1 MSDNISYFYN
11 ALTGDEIESLSQGKI
26 KRLSPYAAAGL
37 IGSWMVETG
46 NQDLANLDVVE
57 RGNNNAGRGL
67 SQYSHSRRGPYDR
80 ARQQAISAGEDP
92 NSAAFQFR
100 YFVEEY
106 MGKHDPAPGKSLI
119 GWTRSLE
126 NLPKFTSVAQAA
138 KHFTDNYFRP
148 STPHLDRRTS
158 SGESI
163 YRRFLNAP
171 KTGPQTP
178 KPQPPSLS
186 PIFSGKWVDKLV
198 KKFGPNA
205 TVGSVFVQ
213 NEQKN
218 ARLMSKLDKR
228 AYSALESVWNVQNG
242 NFDQVNKKQFKK
254 GWKYLKKTGLTNVL
268 SKFGIQDNVMK
279 MAKKGGYGKATNN
292 TATAFKQGMDFFKDL
307 GTKQQESW
315 QSTLDARSEA
325 RQATY
330 GDYDYK
336 GYNFAQYFNENALDK
351 LRIKDDY
358 YKPGSSEANAWQI
371 PQGQEQ
377 YQADFGPSYTEQIAT
392 ANKVNSNL
400 QGGGALDSG
409 EKVGGWNL
417 GTAQYGTTPNTG
429 GTSTA
434 AAGGGGAASGGG
446 GGGGS
451 SS

>member
-11 ALTGDEIESLSQGKI
+11 ALTGDEIEKLSGGKI
-26 KRLSPYAAAGL
+26 KRMSPYAAAGL

-46 NQDLANLDVVE
+46 SDDLSNLDVVE
-57 RGNNNAGRGL
+57 RGNNNKGRGI
-67 SQYSHSRRGPYDR
+67 SQYTDVRRGPYDR
-80 ARQQAISAGEDP
+80 ARQQAISQGIDP
-92 NSAAFQFR
+92 NSAQFQLR

-106 MGKHDPAPGKSLI
+106 MGKHDPPTGESLI
-119 GWTRSLE
+119 GWSRSLE
-126 NLPKFTSVAQAA
+126 NLPKFSSVAEAA
-138 KHFTDNYFRP
+138 THFTNNYFRP
-148 STPHLDRRTS
+148 SEPHLDRRITS
-158 SGESI
+158 GDSI
-163 YRRFLNAP
+163 YQRFLNAP

-178 KPQPPSLS
+178 KPQPANVLS
-186 PIFSGKWVDKLV
+186 PIFSGKWLQKLGQ
-198 KKFGPNA
+198 KFGDNA
-205 TVGSVFVQ
+205 SIGSVFGS

-228 AYSALESVWNVQNG
+228 AARALETVYNVQNG

-268 SKFGIQDNVMK
+268 SKFGIQENVMK
-279 MAKKGGYGKATNN
+279 MAKKGGYGNVTNN
-292 TATAFKQGMDFFKDL
+292 TATAFKQGMDFFKEL

-434 AAGGGGAASGGG
+434 TGGG
-446 GGGGS
+446 GGES
-451 SS
+451 AS